1 MLLRRRN
8 RHTGLRRCSS
18 GGATKA
24 MRCGR
29 IAAAAICRG
38 RIAAAVRLQFA
49 TSTTAVLNG
58 LGTCHSGP
66 IGCRQGPYPVERAH
80 GRWRRHRHR
89 CRHRSL
95 LLLLP
100 LDLRPG
106 RDRQLLRVPLYL
118 LALEPI
124 ILLDP
129 LHRPPDRL
137 RCRLL
142 LGNLLLLN
150 NLLLLLLLLLLLN
163 NLLLLITRHPLSYIY
178 SYALPPL
185 HGPLPLLG
193 LLGPPPFLP
202 PLPIALPLL
211 LPPPLGPALR
221 SQLLGGPERRGG
233 AGQIRRP
240 GRCGAGPLFIDCVC
254 LL

>member
-1 MLLRRRN
+1 MRLLR
-8 RHTGLRRCSS
+8 
-18 GGATKA
+18 
-24 MRCGR
+24 
-29 IAAAAICRG
+29 
-38 RIAAAVRLQFA
+38 
-49 TSTTAVLNG
+49 
-58 LGTCHSGP
+58 
-66 IGCRQGPYPVERAH
+66 
-80 GRWRRHRHR
+80 
-89 CRHRSL
+89 

-106 RDRQLLRVPLYL
+106 RRRQLLCVPLYL

-142 LGNLLLLN
+142 LGNLLLLLLTN
-150 NLLLLLLLLLLLN
+150 LLLLLGNLLLLLLT
-163 NLLLLITRHPLSYIY
+163 NLLLLVTRRPLSYP
-178 SYALPPL
+178 SSSHLPPL
-185 HGPLPLLG
+185 PSPLPLLG
-193 LLGPPPFLP
+193 LLGPPPLLP